1 MKIIFIGAVDF
12 SYWTLK
18 KLLDIN
24 ADIVGVIT
32 KEASAFNSDFSDLSP
47 ICVSHDIDWKYVK
60 NVNHEANLQWIKSH
74 NPDIIFCFGWSQI
87 LGSEL
92 LNIPPLGVIGYH
104 PAKLPFNRG
113 RHPLIWALCLGLD
126 ETASTFFIMDEGADT
141 GDIISQ
147 LTVKIN
153 KKDDAASLYQ
163 KLISVSLAQIE
174 AFMPL
179 LESGT
184 LNRKS
189 QDGDVGN
196 SWRKRSEKDGEID
209 WRMSSENIYNLVRAL
224 SRPYIG
230 AHFIHHETKVKVW
243 KVKIVDNKVANV
255 EPGKVLAIING
266 MPSIK
271 CGEASVLIEEMEP
284 VIKLKSG
291 DYL

>member
-209 WRMSSENIYNLVRAL
+209 WRMSSENNYNLVRAL